1 MKNSVGY
8 VVNILSCIYIVAFIV
23 IFCFP
28 ASLPTNAQSMNYA
41 SLITGGLTIFI
52 TIFWFVRQRDYV
64 GPQAIPLTDRAIA
77 EDAK

>member
-1 MKNSVGY
+1 
-8 VVNILSCIYIVAFIV
+8 
-23 IFCFP
+23 
-28 ASLPTNAQSMNYA
+28 MNYA

-77 EDAK
+77 EDAKWGYEARYQLILDDLTVENV